1 MKKLIS
7 VFVLCLSML
16 FIAGTVGAQN
26 HHRRGPHHP
35 PPHHRPHHPPP
46 PPPHYPPPHHYPI
59 FQCRAHSEYA
69 FGIGM
74 APDEQLAAQR
84 ALNECAVR
92 TPYGYACF
100 LDWCR
105 RIR

>member
-1 MKKLIS
+1 
-7 VFVLCLSML
+7 
-16 FIAGTVGAQN
+16 
-26 HHRRGPHHP
+26 
-35 PPHHRPHHPPP
+35 
-46 PPPHYPPPHHYPI
+46 
-59 FQCRAHSEYA
+59 
-69 FGIGM
+69 M